1 MGLVFFSSSLE
12 EQLGR
17 EKEKKTKKNS
27 KKTQKTH
34 QGYCVLLGSCI
45 RSVPQIIK
53 IVQNKSVEGLSL
65 AANGAELLAYSITFA
80 YNWR

>member
-1 MGLVFFSSSLE
+1 M
-12 EQLGR
+12 
-17 EKEKKTKKNS
+17 
-27 KKTQKTH
+27 
-34 QGYCVLLGSCI
+34 LLGSCV

>member
-1 MGLVFFSSSLE
+1 MRE
-12 EQLGR
+12 DRQL
-17 EKEKKTKKNS
+17 
-27 KKTQKTH
+27 KKTQKFNEKNEKNSKSFFLL

-53 IVQNKSVEGLSL
+53 IVQNKSVQGLSL

>member
-1 MGLVFFSSSLE
+1 MERTKNDAQPLTFFDE
-12 EQLGR
+12 IG
-17 EKEKKTKKNS
+17 KKS
-27 KKTQKTH
+27 KKLRKSRK
-34 QGYCVLLGSCI
+34 QGYCVLLGSCV

>member
-1 MGLVFFSSSLE
+1 MFFFLKLKILE
-12 EQLGR
+12 F
-17 EKEKKTKKNS
+17 
-27 KKTQKTH
+27 
-34 QGYCVLLGSCI
+34 QGYCVLLGSCV